1 MNRQILLVEPNYKN
15 KYPPMGLMKI
25 STYYKRL
32 GDHVTFFK
40 GDLRDLVLND
50 TYEMLKQQLY
60 AINNEVFWEAY
71 KPQIC
76 EFLKRGSTAS
86 LEEIPE
92 HKTNPLIS
100 DLLRYYRKFF
110 RNKDYFKPEFRKYDR
125 VGITTLFTFYWDITI
140 STINFV
146 KQLCKTPDGV
156 MIGGIMA
163 SILPER
169 VEAATGI
176 LPHAGTLH
184 TPGELDPGNDMII
197 DTLPLDYS
205 ILEEIDYK
213 YPAAN
218 AYFAYMT
225 RGCINHCDFC
235 AVPKLEPEYVEFL
248 PVSQQVRIAETQF
261 GARQNL
267 LLLDNN
273 VLASCKFN
281 EIVDDIKAAGFTTT
295 ATYISPNLY
304 EIAVQN
310 LRTGY
315 NDKGYIKSCVRQFRQ
330 LIDKLNP
337 DEAQDV
343 YNLLKDNSLLEEH
356 TATKHAILDTYEALR
371 PYFARFY
378 VKRPK
383 SRYVDFNQGI
393 DARLITDENMKKLAE
408 IPIRPVRIA
417 FDHWELHE
425 IYEKAVRIAVE
436 NGHTQLSNY
445 MLYNFNDKPIDLY
458 RRLKLNIE
466 LCDRLGAQI
475 YSFPMKY
482 HPISDPMYF
491 SNRDYIGKHWNRKF
505 IRTIQAIL
513 NSTKGKVGRG
523 KEFFYKAFGA
533 NEDEYYKLLY
543 MPEAMIIYRL
553 FFEGVGVTDNWWR
566 DFNALTD
573 EEMEL
578 AKPIIESNV
587 FTNTD
592 AFPNNENVRR
602 VLEYYRINRDD
613 AETAMKRNSDIF

>member
-50 TYEMLKQQLY
+50 TYEMLKHQLY

-92 HKTNPLIS
+92 HETNPLIA

-176 LPHAGTLH
+176 SPHTGTLH
-184 TPGELDPGNDMII
+184 TPGELDSGNDMII
-197 DTLPLDYS
+197 DTLHLDYS

-225 RGCINHCDFC
+225 RGCVNHCEFC
-235 AVPKLEPEYVEFL
+235 AVPKLEPEYIEFL
-248 PVSQQVRIAETQF
+248 PVSQQVRITEAQF
-261 GARQNL
+261 GARRNL

-330 LIDKLNP
+330 LINKLNS

-343 YNLLKDNSLLEEH
+343 YNLLKDNFLLEEH
-356 TATKHAILDTYEALR
+356 TATKYAILNTYEVLR
-371 PYFARFY
+371 PYFERFY
-378 VKRPK
+378 VNRPK

-393 DARLITDENMKKLAE
+393 DARLITNENMKKLTE

-425 IYEKAVRIAVE
+425 IYEKAVRIAVN

-458 RRLKLNIE
+458 RRLKLNID
-466 LCDRLGAQI
+466 LCDELGAQI

-491 SNRDYIGKHWNRKF
+491 SNRDYIGKYWNRKF

-533 NEDEYYKLLY
+533 DEDEYYKLLY
-543 MPEAMIIYRL
+543 MPESMIIYRF
-553 FFEGVGVTDNWWR
+553 FFEGIGVTDNWWR

-573 EEMEL
+573 AEMSI
-578 AKPIIESNV
+578 AKPIIESNI
-587 FTNTD
+587 FTD
-592 AFPNNENVRR
+592 ANVSPDNKNVRK
-602 VLEYYRINRDD
+602 VLEYYRITRDD
-613 AETAMKRNSDIF
+613 AEKVMKRDS

>member
-1 MNRQILLVEPNYKN
+1 M
-15 KYPPMGLMKI
+15 
-25 STYYKRL
+25 
-32 GDHVTFFK
+32 
-40 GDLRDLVLND
+40 
-50 TYEMLKQQLY
+50 
-60 AINNEVFWEAY
+60 
-71 KPQIC
+71 
-76 EFLKRGSTAS
+76 
-86 LEEIPE
+86 
-92 HKTNPLIS
+92 
-100 DLLRYYRKFF
+100 
-110 RNKDYFKPEFRKYDR
+110 
-125 VGITTLFTFYWDITI
+125 
-140 STINFV
+140 
-146 KQLCKTPDGV
+146 
-156 MIGGIMA
+156 
-163 SILPER
+163 
-169 VEAATGI
+169 
-176 LPHAGTLH
+176 
-184 TPGELDPGNDMII
+184 
-197 DTLPLDYS
+197 
-205 ILEEIDYK
+205 
-213 YPAAN
+213 
-218 AYFAYMT
+218 
-225 RGCINHCDFC
+225 
-235 AVPKLEPEYVEFL
+235 
-248 PVSQQVRIAETQF
+248 
-261 GARQNL
+261 
-267 LLLDNN
+267 
-273 VLASCKFN
+273 
-281 EIVDDIKAAGFTTT
+281 
-295 ATYISPNLY
+295 
-304 EIAVQN
+304 
-310 LRTGY
+310 
-315 NDKGYIKSCVRQFRQ
+315 
-330 LIDKLNP
+330 
-337 DEAQDV
+337 
-343 YNLLKDNSLLEEH
+343 
-356 TATKHAILDTYEALR
+356 
-371 PYFARFY
+371 
-378 VKRPK
+378 
-383 SRYVDFNQGI
+383 
-393 DARLITDENMKKLAE
+393 ITDENMKKLAE

-592 AFPNNENVRR
+592 AFPNNENIRR